1 MYALIDCNNFYASCE
16 RVFRPKL
23 RNKPIVV
30 LSNNDGC
37 VIARSNES
45 KALGVKMGVPIF
57 QINELVKEQ
66 GIVVCS
72 SNYVLYGDLSNRV
85 MTLIKQFSP
94 EVEIY
99 SIDEAFLKF
108 NGFQYFDF
116 DKIGPEMHKVVKKG
130 IGIPISVGF
139 APTKALAKVANKIA
153 KKFPERT
160 NNYYII
166 DTEEKR
172 IKALKWTAI
181 EDVWGIGRQFSKRL
195 KSIGVHTAYQFTQLN
210 DAYVRKYFTVVGLR
224 LKKDLEGEPTID
236 FEDIKPKQNIAT
248 TRSFDVMMENKDDL
262 RERVSTFAT
271 LAGEKLRK
279 QNSNCELINVFI
291 YTNRFRAELPQYHGY
306 KTVKLPF
313 PTSSTFILNKYAQIA
328 LDSIFEPG
336 YKYKKAG
343 VILMGISQD
352 ETQQLSMFEYENPKH
367 KVLMNVMD
375 KMNLKLGDKIKFG
388 SQDLKRKWKMRQ
400 DSLSPCF
407 STNLNDII
415 KVKANSNDYL

>member
-37 VIARSNES
+37 VVARSNES

-57 QINELVKEQ
+57 QINDLVKQ
-66 GIVVCS
+66 HGIVVCS

-94 EVEIY
+94 DVEIY

-108 NGFQYFDF
+108 EGFDYFDF
-116 DKIGPEMHKVVKKG
+116 NRIGPEMHSTVKKG
-130 IGIPISVGF
+130 IGIPISIGF
-139 APTKALAKVANKIA
+139 AQTKALAKVANKIA

-166 DTEEKR
+166 DSEEKR
-172 IKALKWTAI
+172 IKALKWTKI
-181 EDVWGIGRQFSKRL
+181 EDVWGIGRQFATRL
-195 KSIGVHTAYQFTQLN
+195 KAINVHNAYQFTQLN
-210 DAYVRKYFTVVGLR
+210 DAYVRKNFTVVGLR
-224 LKKDLEGEPTID
+224 LKKDLEGEPTIG
-236 FEDIKPKQNIAT
+236 FEDVKPKQNIAT
-248 TRSFDVMMENKDDL
+248 TRSFDLMMESKDDL
-262 RERVSTFAT
+262 RERISTFST
-271 LAGEKLRK
+271 LAGEKLRS

-291 YTNRFRAELPQYHGY
+291 YTNRFRQDLPQYHGF

-313 PTSSTFILNKYAQIA
+313 PTSSTFELNKYAQKA
-328 LDSIFEPG
+328 LDAIYEPG

-367 KVLMNVMD
+367 KILMRTLD
-375 KMNLKLGDKIKFG
+375 RMNHKLGDKIKFG
-388 SQDLKRKWKMRQ
+388 AMDIKRKWKMRQ

-415 KVKANSNDYL
+415 KVKA

>member
-1 MYALIDCNNFYASCE
+1 MYALVDCNNFYASCE

-37 VIARSNES
+37 VVARSNES

-57 QINELVKEQ
+57 QINDLVKQ
-66 GIVVCS
+66 HNIVVCS

-94 EVEIY
+94 DVEIY

-108 NGFQYFDF
+108 DGFKYFDF
-116 DKIGPEMHKVVKKG
+116 NKIGLEMHYTVKKG
-130 IGIPISVGF
+130 IGIPISIGF

-166 DTEEKR
+166 DSEEKR
-172 IKALKWTAI
+172 IKALKWTKI
-181 EDVWGIGRQFSKRL
+181 EDVWGIGGQFAKRL
-195 KSIGVHTAYQFTQLN
+195 KSIGVHNAYQFTELN

-224 LKKDLEGEPTID
+224 LKKDLQGEPTID

-248 TRSFDVMMENKDDL
+248 TRSFDVMMENKNDL
-262 RERVSTFAT
+262 RERISTFAT

-279 QNSNCELINVFI
+279 QNSNCELVNVFI
-291 YTNRFRAELPQYHGY
+291 YTNRFRKDLPQYHGF
-306 KTVKLPF
+306 KNVKLPF
-313 PTSSTFILNKYAQIA
+313 PTSSTFEINKYAQIA
-328 LDSIFEPG
+328 LNSIFESG

-367 KVLMNVMD
+367 KVLMNVLD
-375 KMNLKLGDKIKFG
+375 KMNLKLGDKVKFG

-415 KVKANSNDYL
+415 NVKSS

>member
-23 RNKPIVV
+23 RKKPIVV

-37 VIARSNES
+37 VVARSNES

-57 QINELVKEQ
+57 QIKDLVNQ
-66 GIVVCS
+66 HGIVVCS

-108 NGFQYFDF
+108 RGFEYFDF
-116 DKIGPEMHKVVKKG
+116 NKIGLEMHRVVKQG
-130 IGIPISVGF
+130 VGIPISIGF

-153 KKFPERT
+153 KKYPDRT
-160 NNYYII
+160 QNYYII
-166 DTEEKR
+166 DTDEKR
-172 IKALKWTAI
+172 IKALKWTKI
-181 EDVWGIGRQFSKRL
+181 EDVWGIGRQHAKNL
-195 KSIGVHTAYQFTQLN
+195 KSINVHTAYDFTQLN

-248 TRSFDVMMENKDDL
+248 TRSFDTMMESKDEL
-262 RERVSTFAT
+262 RERISTFAT

-291 YTNRFRAELPQYHGY
+291 YTNRFRAELPQYYGV
-306 KTVKLPF
+306 KTVKIPF
-313 PTSSTFILNKYAQIA
+313 PTSSTFELNKYAQKA
-328 LDSIFEPG
+328 LDEIFAPG

-343 VILMGISQD
+343 VILMGISKD

-367 KVLMNVMD
+367 KVLMRTLD
-375 KMNLKLGDKIKFG
+375 ILNLKLGDKVKFA
-388 SQDLKRKWKMRQ
+388 SMDLKRKWKMRQ
-400 DSLSPCF
+400 DSLSPSF
-407 STNLNDII
+407 STNLKDII
-415 KVKANSNDYL
+415 TINCKE

>member
-23 RNKPIVV
+23 RKKPIVV

-37 VIARSNES
+37 VVARSNES

-57 QINELVKEQ
+57 QIKDLVNHH

-94 EVEIY
+94 DVEIY

-108 NGFQYFDF
+108 KGFEYFDF
-116 DKIGPEMHKVVKKG
+116 NKIGLEMHQVVKQG
-130 IGIPISVGF
+130 VGIPISIGF

-153 KKFPERT
+153 KAFPDRL

-172 IKALKWTAI
+172 IKALKWTKI
-181 EDVWGIGRQFSKRL
+181 EDVWGIGRKHGERL
-195 KSIGVHTAYQFTQLN
+195 RKMHVNTAYDFTLLS
-210 DAYVRKYFTVVGLR
+210 DSLVKKYFTVVGLR

-248 TRSFDVMMENKDDL
+248 TRSFDIMLESKDDL
-262 RERVSTFAT
+262 RERVSTFTT

-279 QNSNCELINVFI
+279 QNSNCEMINVFI
-291 YTNRFRAELPQYHGY
+291 YTNRFRAELPQYYGF

-313 PTSSTFILNKYAQIA
+313 PTSSTFELNKYAQKA
-328 LDSIFEPG
+328 LDEIFAPG

-343 VILMGISQD
+343 VILMGISKD

-367 KVLMNVMD
+367 KVLMRTLD
-375 KMNLKLGDKIKFG
+375 KMNLKLGDKVKFA
-388 SQDLKRKWKMRQ
+388 SMDLKRKWKMRQ
-400 DSLSPCF
+400 DSLSPSF
-407 STNLNDII
+407 STNLKDII
-415 KVKANSNDYL
+415 TINCKE

>member
-1 MYALIDCNNFYASCE
+1 MYGLIDCNNFYASCE
-16 RVFRPKL
+16 RVFKPSL

-37 VIARSNES
+37 VVARSNES

-57 QINELVKEQ
+57 QINDLVKQ
-66 GIVVCS
+66 HGIVVCS
-72 SNYVLYGDLSNRV
+72 SNYNLYGDLSNRV

-94 EVEIY
+94 DVEVY

-108 NGFQYFDF
+108 NGFKYFDF
-116 DKIGPEMHKVVKKG
+116 NQIGLEMHRIVKKG
-130 IGIPISVGF
+130 VGIPISVGF

-160 NNYYII
+160 QNYYII

-172 IKALKWTAI
+172 IKALKWTKI

-195 KSIGVHTAYQFTQLN
+195 QSIGVFNAYQFTQLS
-210 DAYVRKYFTVVGLR
+210 DSYVKKYFTVVGLR
-224 LKKDLEGEPTID
+224 LKKDLQGEPTIN

-248 TRSFDVMMENKDDL
+248 TRSFDIMMKTQDEL
-262 RERVSTFAT
+262 RERVSTFAS
-271 LAGEKLRK
+271 LAGVKLRS
-279 QNSNCELINVFI
+279 QQSNCELIHVFI
-291 YTNRFRAELPQYHGY
+291 FTNRFRQDLPQYHGF

-313 PTSSTFILNKYAQIA
+313 STSSTFELNKYAQIA
-328 LDSIFEPG
+328 LNSIYKEG
-336 YKYKKAG
+336 YNYKKAG

-367 KVLMNVMD
+367 KVLMTVLD
-375 KMNLKLGDKIKFG
+375 KLNIKMGDKVKFG
-388 SQDLKRKWKMRQ
+388 GQDLKRKWKMKQ
-400 DSLSPCF
+400 EMLSPSY
-407 STNLNDII
+407 STNLNQII
-415 KVKANSNDYL
+415 TVKAI

>member
-16 RVFRPKL
+16 RVFRPQL

-37 VIARSNES
+37 VVARSNES

-57 QINELVKEQ
+57 QINDLVKQ
-66 GIVVCS
+66 HNIVVCS

-94 EVEIY
+94 DVEIY

-108 NGFQYFDF
+108 DGFKYFDF
-116 DKIGPEMHKVVKKG
+116 NSIGLEMHRIVKKG
-130 IGIPISVGF
+130 VGIPISVGF

-160 NNYYII
+160 QNYYII
-166 DTEEKR
+166 DSEEKR
-172 IKALKWTAI
+172 IKALKWTKI
-181 EDVWGIGRQFSKRL
+181 EDVWGIGRQFSTRL
-195 KSIGVHTAYQFTQLN
+195 KSIGVHNAYQFTQLN

-224 LKKDLEGEPTID
+224 LKKDLEGEPTIG

-248 TRSFDVMMENKDDL
+248 TRSFDVMMESKDDL
-262 RERVSTFAT
+262 RERISTFAT

-291 YTNRFRAELPQYHGY
+291 YTNRFKSDLPQYHGF
-306 KTVKLPF
+306 KTIKLPF
-313 PTSSTFILNKYAQIA
+313 PTSSTFEINKYAQKA
-328 LDSIFEPG
+328 LDCIFEQG

-343 VILMGISQD
+343 VILMGITQD

-375 KMNLKLGDKIKFG
+375 KMNLKLGDKVKFG

-400 DSLSPCF
+400 DSLSPSF
-407 STNLNDII
+407 STNLKDII
-415 KVKANSNDYL
+415 TVNSK

>member
-16 RVFRPKL
+16 RVFRPTL

-37 VIARSNES
+37 VVARSNES

-57 QINELVKEQ
+57 QINDLVKQ
-66 GIVVCS
+66 HGIVVCS

-94 EVEIY
+94 DVEIY

-108 NGFQYFDF
+108 DGFDF
-116 DKIGPEMHKVVKKG
+116 FDFNKIGPEMHQTVKKG
-130 IGIPISVGF
+130 IGIPISIGF

-166 DTEEKR
+166 DSEEKR
-172 IKALKWTAI
+172 IKALKWTKI

-195 KSIGVHTAYQFTQLN
+195 KAIGVHNAYQFTELN

-224 LKKDLEGEPTID
+224 LKKDLEGEPTIG

-248 TRSFDVMMENKDDL
+248 TRSFDVMMENKNDL
-262 RERVSTFAT
+262 RERISTFAT

-291 YTNRFRAELPQYHGY
+291 YTNRFRADLPQYHGF
-306 KTVKLPF
+306 KTVKLPY
-313 PTSSTFILNKYAQIA
+313 PTSSTFILNKYAQKA
-328 LDSIFEPG
+328 LNLIYESG
-336 YKYKKAG
+336 YQYKKAG

-367 KVLMNVMD
+367 KVLMNVLD
-375 KMNLKLGDKIKFG
+375 KMNFKLGDKVKFG

-407 STNLNDII
+407 STNLKDII
-415 KVKANSNDYL
+415 TVKTS

>member
-37 VIARSNES
+37 VVARSNES

-57 QINELVKEQ
+57 QINDLVKQ
-66 GIVVCS
+66 HNIVVCS

-94 EVEIY
+94 DVEIY

-108 NGFQYFDF
+108 NGFDYFDLN
-116 DKIGPEMHKVVKKG
+116 KIGPEMHHTVKKG
-130 IGIPISVGF
+130 IGIPISIGF

-195 KSIGVHTAYQFTQLN
+195 RAIGIKNAYQFTQLN
-210 DAYVRKYFTVVGLR
+210 DAYVRKTFSVVGLR
-224 LKKDLEGEPTID
+224 LKKDLEGKPTIE
-236 FEDIKPKQNIAT
+236 FEDVKPKQNIAT
-248 TRSFDVMMENKDDL
+248 TRSFDVMMEKKNDL
-262 RERVSTFAT
+262 RERISTFAT

-291 YTNRFRAELPQYHGY
+291 YTNRFRQELPQYHGF

-313 PTSSTFILNKYAQIA
+313 PTSSTFVLNKYAQIA
-328 LDSIFEPG
+328 LNSIFKQG

-343 VILMGISQD
+343 VILMGITQD
-352 ETQQLSMFEYENPKH
+352 ETQQLSMFEYEDPKH
-367 KVLMNVMD
+367 KVLMNVLD
-375 KMNLKLGDKIKFG
+375 KMNLKLGDKVKFG

-415 KVKANSNDYL
+415 KVKAN